1 MDETRHFIEIDE
13 GCIPAAPR
21 CSEKSQVQDSE
32 ITQKLLVL
40 KPIDPEKIKRCVIIG
55 NGPSR
60 HLVPLD
66 QIAWP
71 TFGCNQIY
79 QDYQPDYLLA
89 QDKEV
94 LHQMQKDHV
103 TEPVYVAQES
113 YRRHCSDTRTL
124 LHDMRE
130 IRFPHVRMNSWL
142 TGEQAIVLAAQLG
155 FIRIDL
161 IGFDGGVESIYRQ
174 PQDTAQPH
182 RDRYQRNFKII
193 QEYYPRILITVDQY
207 FTSRG

>member
-1 MDETRHFIEIDE
+1 LDEERHFIEIDE
-13 GCIPAAPR
+13 RHLQAAPG
-21 CSEKSQVQDSE
+21 CSQESQVQDSE
-32 ITQKLLVL
+32 ITQESLVL
-40 KPIDPEKIKRCVIIG
+40 QPIDPNKIKRCVIIG

-89 QDKEV
+89 QDREV
-94 LHQMQKDHV
+94 IHQMQKDHV
-103 TEPVYVAQES
+103 TEPVYVAQHQ
-113 YRRHCSDTRTL
+113 YRKYSTSTFTQ

-130 IRFPHVRMNSWL
+130 IKFPHVRMNSWL
-142 TGEQAIVLAAQLG
+142 TGEQAMVLAAQLG
-155 FIRIDL
+155 FTRMDL
-161 IGFDGGVESIYRQ
+161 VGFDGGPESIYRE
-174 PQDTAQPH
+174 PQRQAQPH
-182 RDRYQRNFKII
+182 RERYQRTLQTIK
-193 QEYYPRILITVDQY
+193 EYFPHIKITVDQY